1 MRGTFEALVG
11 SLVVLNTVVAADWH
25 LIVFDP
31 VYQLMWETFMND
43 LRIGLAYHVVAEVVE
58 WARNRDRVPL
68 RTFSMLLV
76 VVTCVYVLH
85 YTSLHFVSY
94 VSSRAGRT
102 SISTINYQHVRTARR
117 LVAYCKSNNK

>member
-11 SLVVLNTVVAADWH
+11 SLVVMNTVVATDWH
-25 LIVFDP
+25 WVVFDP
-31 VYQLMWETFMND
+31 VCRLMWETLVNN

-58 WARNRDRVPL
+58 WARNRVRVPL
-68 RTFSMLLV
+68 ITLSMLLV

-94 VSSRAGRT
+94 VSSRTGRT
-102 SISTINYQHVRTARR
+102 LIRTSNYQHVRSVRR
-117 LVAYCKSNNK
+117 LVA